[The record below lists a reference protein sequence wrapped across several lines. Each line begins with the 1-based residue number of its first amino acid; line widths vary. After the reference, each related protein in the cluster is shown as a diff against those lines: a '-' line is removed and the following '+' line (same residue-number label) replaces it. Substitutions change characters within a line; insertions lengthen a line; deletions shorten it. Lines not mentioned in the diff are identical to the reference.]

1 MKTDFEAAFT
11 DEVIVVLDTREY
23 PELREQV
30 PPSSSFYYY
39 YFFDFIV
46 VFIFRHISRCWS

>member
-46 VFIFRHISRCWS
+46 VFIFPHISRCWS